1 MSSAQWNDPNTAE
14 GEDISSSVV
23 SYTKESLEIIQKK
36 TDGAFIHSFFP
47 WCQQL
52 MSYLTEL
59 LLLNFQAS
67 AGLKPYFLNLFIT
80 NPQFHEIKD
89 FWIIH

>member
-23 SYTKESLEIIQKK
+23 SYTKESLEIIQEK
-36 TDGAFIHSFFP
+36 DWRSFHSLFFSMMP
-47 WCQQL
+47 TTNVVPDRVTAVEFPSQCRIETIF
-52 MSYLTEL
+52 S
-59 LLLNFQAS
+59 
-67 AGLKPYFLNLFIT
+67 NLFIT